1 MARVRRL
8 GFSQISATEFEGT
21 AMDISVAIKE
31 IEDIQRTYAWTVPQT
46 LATLILAREVARL
59 ADAVANRGCHV

>member
-1 MARVRRL
+1 
-8 GFSQISATEFEGT
+8 
-21 AMDISVAIKE
+21 MDISVAIKE